1 MVRRLELPKLSNGKQ
16 SHEGKKEKKRKFQM
30 YHHSG
35 MAHNAGNSFSF
46 ILL

>member
-16 SHEGKKEKKRKFQM
+16 SHEGKKEKKKFQM

-46 ILL
+46 IML